1 MKNSFAFFENK
12 ECQYYPCHE
21 GLEELNCLFC
31 YCPLYFLP
39 ECPGNREVIQR
50 KDGVI
55 RSCMNCDYPHRPE
68 NYGEIM
74 RILQQAIREGNV
86 AKGKSKQRESEEER

>member
-50 KDGVI
+50 KDVII

-74 RILQQAIREGNV
+74 RILQQAIREGNAV
-86 AKGKSKQRESEEER
+86 AEKPKQRESEEER